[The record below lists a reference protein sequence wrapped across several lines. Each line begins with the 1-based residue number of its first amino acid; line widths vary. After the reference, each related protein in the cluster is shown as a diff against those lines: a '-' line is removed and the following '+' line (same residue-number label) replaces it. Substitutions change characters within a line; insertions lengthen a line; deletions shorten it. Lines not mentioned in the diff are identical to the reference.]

1 MQSMKNSYRNWVSG
15 CEKNKN
21 SNHLKRCSMIIRFL
35 FILAVTVLAGCAKP
49 PVAEFETARYL
60 VHHAAEV
67 GAADWAPGEYQLARD
82 ALNTAEQQMERQ
94 QYRAA
99 ARTISL
105 AQRYA
110 EVARDE
116 SEQAVARQAE
126 LERQRAD
133 KARRQEEQLQL
144 QLQLQQELAEQQ
156 AAQRQRELED
166 RRRQEA
172 QQAAVRAADAAIA
185 DAAKASPPALP
196 PVEPVKVERY
206 EVMAGQNLAEIAAL
220 PDVYGDGLL
229 WPLIYRANRD
239 QIKTPREIAPGQV
252 LDIPRDKTSED
263 LEAARKEALELN
275 LF

>member
-1 MQSMKNSYRNWVSG
+1 
-15 CEKNKN
+15 
-21 SNHLKRCSMIIRFL
+21 MIIRSL
-35 FILAVTVLAGCAKP
+35 FILAVAVMAGCAKP

-82 ALNTAEQQMERQ
+82 ALNAAEQQMERQ

-116 SEQAVARQAE
+116 SEQAVARQTE

-133 KARRQEEQLQL
+133 KARRQEE

-156 AAQRQRELED
+156 AAQRQRELEN

-172 QQAAVRAADAAIA
+172 QRAAARAADAAKA
-185 DAAKASPPALP
+185 DATKAPPPAP
-196 PVEPVKVERY
+196 PPAEPVKVERY

-220 PDVYGDGLL
+220 PEVYGDGLL

-252 LDIPRDKTSED
+252 LDIPRDKTSAD
-263 LEAARKEALELN
+263 LDAARKEALELN